1 MGRLLRLRRTTLFS
15 ESAVTSVDGAIRK
28 AILLGVVANA
38 SLTAAGGAL
47 TVVVVITG
55 PSLEAIYLAS
65 PGGSHPLAVE
75 HDASIEIEAA
85 VGSGRRRRRRR
96 LL

>member
-1 MGRLLRLRRTTLFS
+1 MGRLLLLWRTTLLS
-15 ESAVTSVDGAIRK
+15 ESAVTCVNGAIRK

-38 SLTAAGGAL
+38 SLTGGGGAL
-47 TVVVVITG
+47 TVVVITG

-65 PGGSHPLAVE
+65 PSGSHPLAVE

-85 VGSGRRRRRRR
+85 VGSGRRRRRR